1 MRVKWGYKFVSF
13 TYFFGVAKKCR
24 NAFNKRQNGTFCASV
39 ECFHCTQIGNR
50 WEGMIQTFFSRPQR
64 KSWLLQRKNFFC
76 WWKLFTRIVSLSWK
90 LFDTFP
96 KMGRHINKRNI
107 SNEKKT
113 VKKSYIFPENC
124 VTKMHR
130 KVLWILHDLL
140 IKHLDVYTYNK

>member
-24 NAFNKRQNGTFCASV
+24 NAFNKRQNETFCASV

-113 VKKSYIFPENC
+113 VKKSYFLSWKLCHQDAQKSFVDIAWPTNKTF
-124 VTKMHR
+124 R
-130 KVLWILHDLL
+130 RLH
-140 IKHLDVYTYNK
+140 I